1 MTRYR
6 NLGIFFA
13 LVFIFVLAFA
23 AFAHAATSSVSFAWN
38 ANTEPDLAGYRLW
51 QGPAATGPFTSV
63 LTVGKVTTATLNGVV
78 DGTHY
83 FVLTAYDT
91 VGNESGYS
99 NSVWQKFDTIKPG
112 GPTGLVITVVVTVQV
127 P

>member
-6 NLGIFFA
+6 NLAFLFA
-13 LVFIFVLAFA
+13 LLFVLAFA

-51 QGPAATGPFTSV
+51 QGAAVGGPYSAV
-63 LTVGKVTTATLNGVV
+63 LTLGKVTTATLNGVV

-91 VGNESGYS
+91 FGNESTYS
-99 NSVWQKFDTIKPG
+99 NEVWKKFDTLKPG
-112 GPTGLVITVVVTVQV
+112 GPTGLTITVVVTVQV

>member
-6 NLGIFFA
+6 NIAIGFF
-13 LVFIFVLAFA
+13 VVVLLCIWATLA
-23 AFAHAATSSVSFAWN
+23 SAATSSVSFAWN

-51 QGPAATGPFTSV
+51 QGAAVGGPYSAV
-63 LTVGKVTTATLNGVV
+63 LTVGKVQTATLNGVV

-91 VGNESGYS
+91 MGNESGYS
-99 NSVWQKFDTIKPG
+99 NEVWKKFDTVKPG

>member
-6 NLGIFFA
+6 NIA
-13 LVFIFVLAFA
+13 IACAIAVAICIWATIA
-23 AFAHAATSSVSFAWN
+23 SAATSSVSFAWN

-51 QGPAATGPFTSV
+51 QGEAPAGPYSSV

-83 FVLTAYDT
+83 YVLTAYDT
-91 VGNESGYS
+91 VGNESTYS
-99 NSVWQKFDTIKPG
+99 NEVWKKFDTVKPG
-112 GPTGLVITVVVTVQV
+112 GPTGLTITVVVTVQV